1 MYDFNFQSASSIDD
15 AAARL
20 SAAEDGTVMAGGQTL
35 IPVLKQRLAKPSDV
49 ISLAGAGL
57 SGITNNGDSVTI
69 GAMTTHAEVAAST
82 DVPAVL
88 RSVAEGIGDAQ
99 VRNRGTLGGS
109 LANNDPAADYPAAA
123 LGLGATI
130 TTNQRDIAADDFVT
144 GMFETA
150 LNDGEII
157 KSVTFPNATKAAYA
171 KFPNPASR
179 YALVGVFVAQAAD
192 GVRVAVTGATDH
204 AHRGPRLEKAL
215 SANWSP
221 DALDGVTLPV
231 EGMNSDIH
239 GSAEYRAHLVIVMAK
254 RAVAAAG

>member
-20 SAAEDGTVMAGGQTL
+20 SAADDGTVMAGGQTL

-57 SGITNNGDSVTI
+57 SGITNSGDSVTI
-69 GAMTTHAEVAAST
+69 GAMTTHSEVAAST

-88 RSVAEGIGDAQ
+88 RSVAEGIGNAQ

-130 TTNQRDIAADDFVT
+130 TTNQRDIAADDFFT
-144 GMFETA
+144 GMF
-150 LNDGEII
+150 
-157 KSVTFPNATKAAYA
+157 
-171 KFPNPASR
+171 
-179 YALVGVFVAQAAD
+179 
-192 GVRVAVTGATDH
+192 DH
-204 AHRGPRLEKAL
+204 
-215 SANWSP
+215 
-221 DALDGVTLPV
+221 
-231 EGMNSDIH
+231 
-239 GSAEYRAHLVIVMAK
+239 
-254 RAVAAAG
+254 

>member
-130 TTNQRDIAADDFVT
+130 TTNQRDIAADDFFT
-144 GMFETA
+144 GMFDTA
-150 LNDGEII
+150 LNEGEII

-179 YALVGVFVAQAAD
+179 FALVGVFVAQAAD

-215 SANWSP
+215 SDNWSP

>member
-1 MYDFNFQSASSIDD
+1 MYDFNFQSASSLDD
-15 AAARL
+15 TAAKL
-20 SAAEDGTVMAGGQTL
+20 SAAEDGTIMAGGQTL

-69 GAMTTHAEVAAST
+69 GAMTTHAAVAASS
-82 DVPAVL
+82 DVSAVL

-130 TTNQRDIAADDFVT
+130 TTNQRDIAADDFFT

-192 GVRVAVTGATDH
+192 GVRVAVTGATSN
-204 AHRGPRLEKAL
+204 AHRGPRMEAAL
-215 SANWSP
+215 SDNWSP
-221 DALDGVTLPV
+221 DALDSITLSV

-239 GSAEYRAHLVIVMAK
+239 GSAEYRAHLVVVMAK

>member
-1 MYDFNFQSASSIDD
+1 MYDFNFQSASSLDD
-15 AAARL
+15 AAAKL
-20 SAAEDGTVMAGGQTL
+20 TAAEDGTVIAGGQTL

-49 ISLAGAGL
+49 ISLADAGL

-69 GAMTTHAEVAAST
+69 GAMTTHAEVAASS

-130 TTNQRDIAADDFVT
+130 TTNQRDIAADNFFT

-192 GVRVAVTGATDH
+192 GVRVAVTGATNN
-204 AHRGPRLEKAL
+204 AHRGSRMEAAL
-215 SANWSP
+215 SDNWSK
-221 DALDGVTLPV
+221 DSLDSVTLPV
-231 EGMNSDIH
+231 EDMNSDIH

>member
-20 SAAEDGTVMAGGQTL
+20 SAADDGTVMAGGQTL

-57 SGITNNGDSVTI
+57 SGITNSGDSVTI
-69 GAMTTHAEVAAST
+69 GAMTTHSEVAAST

-109 LANNDPAADYPAAA
+109 LSNNDPAADYPAAA

-130 TTNQRDIAADDFVT
+130 TTNQRDIAADDFFT

-192 GVRVAVTGATDH
+192 GVRVAGTGATDH

-215 SANWSP
+215 SDNWSP
-221 DALDGVTLPV
+221 GALDGVTLPV
-231 EGMNSDIH
+231 EHMNSDIH
-239 GSAEYRAHLVIVMAK
+239 GSAEYRAHLVIVMGK

>member
-57 SGITNNGDSVTI
+57 SGITNSGDSVTI

-88 RSVAEGIGDAQ
+88 RSVAAGIGDAQ

-130 TTNQRDIAADDFVT
+130 TTNQRDIAADDFFT

-157 KSVTFPNATKAAYA
+157 KSVTFPNATKAAYS

-179 YALVGVFVAQAAD
+179 FALVGVFVAQAAG

-204 AHRGPRLEKAL
+204 AHRGPLLEKAL
-215 SANWSP
+215 SDNWSP
-221 DALDGVTLPV
+221 DALDSVTLPI
-231 EGMNSDIH
+231 ERMNSDIH

-254 RAVAAAG
+254 RAVDAAG

>member
-69 GAMTTHAEVAAST
+69 GAMTTHSEVAAST

-130 TTNQRDIAADDFVT
+130 TTNQRDIAADDFFT

-150 LNDGEII
+150 LNEGEII

-179 YALVGVFVAQAAD
+179 FALVGVFVAQAAD

-215 SANWSP
+215 SDNWSP

>member
-69 GAMTTHAEVAAST
+69 GAMTTHSEVAAST

-179 YALVGVFVAQAAD
+179 FALVGVFVAQAAD

-215 SANWSP
+215 SDNWSP
-221 DALDGVTLPV
+221 DALDGVTLPI

-254 RAVAAAG
+254 RAVAASG

>member
-69 GAMTTHAEVAAST
+69 GAMTTHSEVAAST

-130 TTNQRDIAADDFVT
+130 TTNQRDIAADDFFT

-215 SANWSP
+215 SDNWSP
-221 DALDGVTLPV
+221 DALDGVTLPI